1 MTRLEDA
8 VRSLGVAELAERL
21 LDMVDD
27 RGPVYVDTDGPEG
40 VALWLGEPT
49 DDNIEDIIGVGHNLR
64 AAILDA
70 LDTIEECS

>member
-21 LDMVDD
+21 LGMVDD
-27 RGPVYVDTDGPEG
+27 RGPVYVDTDGPEA

-70 LDTIEECS
+70 LDTIEEWS